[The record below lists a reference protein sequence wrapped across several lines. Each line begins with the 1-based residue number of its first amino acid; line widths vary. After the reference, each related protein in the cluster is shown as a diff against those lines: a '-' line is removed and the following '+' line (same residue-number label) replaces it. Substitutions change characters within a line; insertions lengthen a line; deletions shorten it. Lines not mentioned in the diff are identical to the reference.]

1 MLKLAFLGLGTMGA
15 AMAAN
20 LAQAGQNFAD
30 HLPQNADQNH
40 EHGLGHGL
48 GHDFKFTVMA
58 WNRTPNTPGASIAA
72 GGGAVVVDTITEAV
86 SEAKVIF
93 TCVSKGD
100 DVMEVVQ
107 QVALT
112 APDGALIV
120 DFSTIGS
127 TAAQTVA
134 DYLTAQGRGLRFMDA
149 PVSGGDIGAR
159 AGTLTIMVG
168 GSTTD
173 FATVYP
179 YLLTMGKSAIHC
191 GAVGSGQAV
200 KLCNQVLCA
209 VTLVGVCEALEFAKV
224 QGVDPQLVVDVCQGG
239 AAGSWQLSNLGPK
252 IIAADFAPG
261 FALKHMTKDLKIAQE
276 VLGQQLDDL
285 PAFKLVAQLFDLVR
299 ELDDGAAQE
308 QGTQAV
314 IRAYGL

>member
-1 MLKLAFLGLGTMGA
+1 MAQLAFLGLGTMGS

-20 LAQAGQNFAD
+20 LAKAGQN
-30 HLPQNADQNH
+30 LPNH
-40 EHGLGHGL
+40 SNTHGLGHN
-48 GHDFKFTVMA
+48 FTVMA
-58 WNRTPNTPGASIAA
+58 WNRTPDSMGTSIAA
-72 GGGAVVVDTITEAV
+72 GGGAIIAETIAAAV
-86 SEAKVIF
+86 AQAMVIF

-100 DVMEVVQ
+100 DVMAVVE
-107 QVALT
+107 QVAQT

-127 TAAQTVA
+127 TAAQTIA
-134 DYLTAQGRGLRFMDA
+134 AYLASQNRGLRFMDA

-168 GSTTD
+168 GSAAD

-209 VTLVGVCEALEFAKV
+209 VTLVGVCEALEFARV
-224 QGVDPQLVVDVCQGG
+224 QGIDPQVVDVCQGG

-261 FALKHMTKDLKIAQE
+261 FALKHMTKDLNIAQE
-276 VLGQQLDDL
+276 VLGTQLDNL
-285 PAFKLVAQLFDLVR
+285 PAFKLVAQLFALAQQ
-299 ELDDGAAQE
+299 LDDGAAQE

-314 IRAYGL
+314 IRAYGLD

>member
-1 MLKLAFLGLGTMGA
+1 MSQLAFLGLGTMGA

-20 LAQAGQNFAD
+20 LAKAGQNATNGQD
-30 HLPQNADQNH
+30 AQ
-40 EHGLGHGL
+40 GLGYG
-48 GHDFKFTVMA
+48 FTVEA
-58 WNRTPNTPGASIAA
+58 WNRTPNTNGANIAAA
-72 GGGAVVVDTITEAV
+72 GGARVVNTIAEAV
-86 SEAKVIF
+86 ADAAVIF

-107 QVALT
+107 QVALSV
-112 APDGALIV
+112 PDGALIV
-120 DFSTIGS
+120 DFSTIGA
-127 TAAQTVA
+127 TAAQTIA
-134 DYLTAQGRGLRFMDA
+134 AYLAAQGRGLRFMDA

-168 GSTTD
+168 GSEAD
-173 FATVYP
+173 FAAVYP
-179 YLLTMGKSAIHC
+179 YLMAMGKSAIHC
-191 GAVGSGQAV
+191 GAVGCGQAV

-209 VTLVGVCEALEFAKV
+209 VTLAGVCEALEFARV
-224 QGVDPQLVVDVCQGG
+224 QGVNPQLVVDVCQGG

-261 FALKHMTKDLKIAQE
+261 FALKHMTKDLNIAQE
-276 VLGQQLDDL
+276 VLGNKLDDL
-285 PAFKLVAQLFDLVR
+285 PAFKLVAQLFALAK
-299 ELDDGAAQE
+299 ELDHGAAQE